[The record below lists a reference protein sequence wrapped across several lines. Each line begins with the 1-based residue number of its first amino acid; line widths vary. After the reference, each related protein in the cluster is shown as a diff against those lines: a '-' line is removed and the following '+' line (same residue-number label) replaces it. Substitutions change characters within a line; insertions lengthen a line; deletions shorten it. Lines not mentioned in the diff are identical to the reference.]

1 MPMVLG
7 AISGAM
13 IRHKRR
19 ATGGVMDEDRVKRR
33 FRKPFSVKFGID
45 AVDKIGITDDIN
57 QDGLFIRS
65 AVVLKPGSSLRIE
78 IEQSQGLIALIGD
91 VRWTRKVPPNMIH
104 KRTSGMGVQ
113 IKSFLAGEEIYR
125 TLCDDLVARPG
136 K

>member
-1 MPMVLG
+1 M
-7 AISGAM
+7 
-13 IRHKRR
+13 
-19 ATGGVMDEDRVKRR
+19 MDEDRVKRR

-91 VRWTRKVPPNMIH
+91 VRWTRKDPPNMIH
-104 KRTSGMGVQ
+104 KRTGGMGVR